1 MSTPPFFRN
10 VPNNPDGP
18 VWIAS
23 NVVRQGGN
31 LDTKYWLKLSDIF
44 ATITTDPVYPGTV
57 NSVGLIVP
65 FGFSVSGSPVTETG
79 TLTISNSFTSGSV
92 VFAMGSGFAEDNS
105 NFFWNNSL
113 NRLGLLTAAPTETF
127 SVAELFKVDSIGNAY
142 FVNDTQ
148 FISMNDIKIHGY
160 GTNNFFAGASAGNF
174 TLTSSNC
181 VGIGNNAGLG
191 LTTGTGNVFI
201 GRQAGQGVTIG
212 VDSVI
217 IGRQAGDDLIT
228 GSRCIIIGSA
238 TDAVPYNSATSD
250 SINIGNVLI
259 GDRVTRSVKFGDVE
273 NVAGSLTQA
282 EACSILE
289 LESVTK
295 GFLPPKM
302 TTVQKNAIS
311 SPTAGLIV
319 HDTTSTRF
327 NYYTGTAWREVEQC
341 YSGTYTPT
349 LFNVTNIDASTAYV
363 CQYMR
368 VGNVVTVSG
377 KVDIDQ
383 TAGGAYELGM
393 SLPIAS
399 NFAASEQCAGTA
411 VCVTAADDA
420 LCVLGDTT
428 NDRASFQAAAT
439 SVTNHS
445 HYFTFTYQII

>member
-1 MSTPPFFRN
+1 MALTTYYLDKRVLKTPVN
-10 VPNNPDGP
+10 
-18 VWIAS
+18 
-23 NVVRQGGN
+23 GGN
-31 LDTKYWLKLSDIF
+31 LAQLKAYLELPAYILEVIEDGGI
-44 ATITTDPVYPGTV
+44 A
-57 NSVGLIVP
+57 SVGLTVP
-65 FGFSVSGSPVTETG
+65 TGFSVANSPLIESG
-79 TLTISNSFTSGSV
+79 TLVVTNTFTAGSV
-92 VFAMGSGFAEDNS
+92 VFAMGTGFAQDNA
-105 NFFWNNSL
+105 NFFWNDST
-113 NRLGLLTAAPTETF
+113 NRLGLLTALPTATF

-148 FISMNDIKIHGY
+148 FIQMNEIKIHTY
-160 GTNNFFAGASAGNF
+160 GSNNFFAGQNAGNF

-191 LTTGTGNVFI
+191 LTSGTGNVFI
-201 GRQAGQGVTIG
+201 GRQAGQSVTIG

-250 SINIGNVLI
+250 SINIGNVII

-282 EACSILE
+282 DACSILE

-311 SPTAGLIV
+311 APVAGLIL
-319 HDTTSTRF
+319 HDTTSTRL
-327 NYYTGTAWREVEQC
+327 NYYTGSAWREIEQC

-383 TAGGAYELGM
+383 TAAGAYELGL

-399 NFAASEQCAGTA
+399 NFSASEQCAGTA
-411 VCVTAADDA
+411 VGVTAADDA
-420 LCVLGDTT
+420 LLILGDTT

-439 SVTNHS
+439 STSNHS